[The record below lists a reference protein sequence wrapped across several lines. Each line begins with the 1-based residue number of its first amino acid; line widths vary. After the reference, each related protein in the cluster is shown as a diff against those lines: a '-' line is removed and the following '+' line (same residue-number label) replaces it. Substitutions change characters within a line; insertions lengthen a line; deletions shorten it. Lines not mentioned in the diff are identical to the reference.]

1 MAIGPSPQALV
12 GSLPPST
19 LPSMWQQLSKYRI
32 ILGSQSPRRV
42 ELLRG
47 LDLPFEQVLL
57 EGVDESYPAT
67 LRPEEIPLYIAQ
79 HKAESYRPLLD
90 DQTLLITADTLV
102 FIEDQVLG
110 KPKSE
115 EEARAMLRQLSGR
128 SHSVTTGVTLTT
140 TERMEC
146 FSDTATV
153 EFLPLADEEIDYYV
167 RHYHPLDK
175 AGAYGIQEWIG
186 YRAIRRIEGSFYTVM
201 GLPVH
206 LVGQYLR
213 AF

>member
-19 LPSMWQQLSKYRI
+19 LPSMWQHLSKYRI

-57 EGVDESYPAT
+57 EGVDESYPST

>member
-1 MAIGPSPQALV
+1 MAIGPSLQALV

-19 LPSMWQQLSKYRI
+19 LPSMWQHLSKYRI

-115 EEARAMLRQLSGR
+115 EERVMLRQLSGR

>member
-19 LPSMWQQLSKYRI
+19 HPSMWQHLSKYRI

-102 FIEDQVLG
+102 FVEDEVLG
-110 KPKSE
+110 KPRTPD
-115 EEARAMLRQLSGR
+115 EAASMLQRLSGR
-128 SHSVTTGVTLTT
+128 RHYVTTGVSIRTSQHDLS
-140 TERMEC
+140 
-146 FSDTATV
+146 FADTAAV
-153 EFLPLADEEIDYYV
+153 DFLPLTSREIEYYV
-167 RHYHPLDK
+167 QHYSPLDK

-186 YRAIRRIEGSFYTVM
+186 YTAISSIEGSFYTVM

-206 LVGQYLR
+206 LVSKYLKTL
-213 AF
+213 

>member
-1 MAIGPSPQALV
+1 
-12 GSLPPST
+12 
-19 LPSMWQQLSKYRI
+19 
-32 ILGSQSPRRV
+32 
-42 ELLRG
+42 
-47 LDLPFEQVLL
+47 
-57 EGVDESYPAT
+57 
-67 LRPEEIPLYIAQ
+67 
-79 HKAESYRPLLD
+79 
-90 DQTLLITADTLV
+90 
-102 FIEDQVLG
+102 
-110 KPKSE
+110 
-115 EEARAMLRQLSGR
+115 MLRLLSGR
-128 SHSVTTGVTLTT
+128 AHSVTTGVTLTT
-140 TERMEC
+140 TERMES

>member
-19 LPSMWQQLSKYRI
+19 LPSMWQHLSKYRI

-47 LDLPFEQVLL
+47 LDLSFEQVLL
-57 EGVDESYPAT
+57 EGVDESYPTT

-115 EEARAMLRQLSGR
+115 EEARVMLRQLSGR